1 MNLFSGILSQSFLFV
16 LNPFCIIAMQSV
28 PAMSGSIIL
37 QQPEYFMKI
46 STLSFLLIL
55 IGFGV
60 IADLQAQDQIHKVKS
75 GETLSQLAR
84 KYKTSVEEL
93 IRLNPE
99 SAKGLKLGASLR
111 LPGSSENRTEQA
123 VVSSPE
129 AKTHKVVSGESL
141 SRIAKKYKV
150 SVADLEKWNNMTA
163 KDLKAGQELQVSG
176 PGKEEISG
184 AAAPKET
191 TKEETSE
198 QATETQP
205 HVVFKGETLSSI
217 AEKEGTTVAVIRK
230 LNQLKNDQLK
240 LGQVLLVPKKA
251 AVEMAEKPVI
261 RTETEKQLPPPATR
275 KEIPPAKPENTA
287 AGNDA
292 IAIPPSPQVNEIPSK
307 QDEKPMA
314 GIREVNNTLGYTRV
328 VETGFGEAIEG
339 DGNSK
344 KHLCLHKSAPV
355 GSILQVKNEVNG
367 QSVFVKVIGKLPE
380 TGSNEK
386 IIIRISRQA
395 YERLM
400 ATGKRFPVEVSYPEA
415 QQ

>member
-1 MNLFSGILSQSFLFV
+1 
-16 LNPFCIIAMQSV
+16 
-28 PAMSGSIIL
+28 
-37 QQPEYFMKI
+37 MKI
-46 STLSFLLIL
+46 SSLSLLLIF

-60 IADLQAQDQIHKVKS
+60 IADLKAQDNRHKVKS

-93 IRLNPE
+93 IRLNPDA
-99 SAKGLKLGASLR
+99 AKGLKLGASLR
-111 LPGSSENRTEQA
+111 LPGSPDAGTEKPA
-123 VVSSPE
+123 ESTPE
-129 AKTHKVVSGESL
+129 AKAHKVVSGESL

-163 KDLKAGQELQVSG
+163 KDLKAGQELLVSG
-176 PGKEEISG
+176 PEAAGIS
-184 AAAPKET
+184 APVAQKDVPKAEPSRQ
-191 TKEETSE
+191 EG
-198 QATETQP
+198 ETQS

-230 LNQLKNDQLK
+230 LNQLKTDQLK
-240 LGQVLLVPKKA
+240 LGQVLLVPKKEA
-251 AVEMAEKPVI
+251 EETTEKPVA
-261 RTETEKQLPPPATR
+261 RTEPEKPVAPAPR
-275 KEIPPAKPENTA
+275 KEIPAAKTETA
-287 AGNDA
+287 GITAGQDA
-292 IAIPPSPQVNEIPSK
+292 IAIPPSSQVNEIPVK
-307 QDEKPMA
+307 QEEKPMA